1 MNNIIT
7 SFKIA
12 TNALSKNRMRT
23 FLTVLGVMIGISSV
37 TVIVSAGDSIEKL
50 VYDQMASFG
59 SDFIQAE
66 VRAPKSSGGSLGQ
79 AQGIVITTMNENDR
93 QDILDLPYIDKAY
106 SSVTA
111 QELVSWSG
119 NIKKTLIYGVSAD
132 FIDIDSSEIDQGRF
146 FTEEEDN
153 NLSRVVVLGKDV
165 KEELF
170 GSNDAIG
177 QNVKVNKQNY
187 TVIGTMK
194 DRGTIFFFNMDE
206 LIYIPIQTTQKMILG
221 INHVISITS
230 QLNDSSRDQ
239 EAVSDIQKILRANHN
254 ITNPDRDDF
263 EVMSMA
269 DAQDLMNT
277 VVGGVTLLLIALA
290 AVSLVVGGVGIMN
303 IMYATVA
310 ERTFEIGLRKSIGA
324 SKKAI
329 LQQFLAEA
337 IVITLLGG
345 IYGILLGIFMIYI
358 VYLIATYY
366 GFAWDFSLSL
376 SGLVLALGFSI
387 VVGLIFGLY
396 PAKRAADLDPI
407 AAIRKE

>member
-1 MNNIIT
+1 
-7 SFKIA
+7 
-12 TNALSKNRMRT
+12 MRT